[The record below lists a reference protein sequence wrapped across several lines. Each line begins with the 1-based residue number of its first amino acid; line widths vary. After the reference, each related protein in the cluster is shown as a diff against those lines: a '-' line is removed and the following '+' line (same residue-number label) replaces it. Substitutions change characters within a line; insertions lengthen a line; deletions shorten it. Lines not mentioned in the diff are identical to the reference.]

1 MMHRLNILRIASEQH
16 GNALIIYS
24 RKKYGKSL
32 VKSAR
37 AKDEFYQ
44 KYETEAISG
53 FGEETQ
59 MELFA

>member
-1 MMHRLNILRIASEQH
+1 MKKPWLDKKISMMHRLNILRIASEQH

-37 AKDEFYQ
+37 ARDEFLP
-44 KYETEAISG
+44 KI
-53 FGEETQ
+53 
-59 MELFA
+59 